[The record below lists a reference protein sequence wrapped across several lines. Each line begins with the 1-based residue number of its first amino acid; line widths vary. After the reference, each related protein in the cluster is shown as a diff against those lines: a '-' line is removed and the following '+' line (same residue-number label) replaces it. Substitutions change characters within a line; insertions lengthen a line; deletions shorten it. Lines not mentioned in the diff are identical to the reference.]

1 MILQK
6 QAKVHGLEN
15 LGVSTYT
22 YLSLSEF
29 KATFCLSHSSRLV
42 REVCSVVRWRAGWLG
57 WFLDW
62 LVGEFGWLAGFFTS
76 SACSDSLLDSSA
88 ARACL
93 LVGWLAG
100 LLLS

>member
-1 MILQK
+1 M
-6 QAKVHGLEN
+6 
-15 LGVSTYT
+15 
-22 YLSLSEF
+22 
-29 KATFCLSHSSRLV
+29 
-42 REVCSVVRWRAGWLG
+42 VRWRAGWLG

-100 LLLS
+100 LLLYHVCLLISLCFDDWFWVIWES

>member
-1 MILQK
+1 M
-6 QAKVHGLEN
+6 
-15 LGVSTYT
+15 
-22 YLSLSEF
+22 
-29 KATFCLSHSSRLV
+29 
-42 REVCSVVRWRAGWLG
+42 VRWRAGWLG